1 MKYPYVSGQTNEY
14 YVLRA
19 LEVAGYSHTVGK
31 ITDVANDTFMLY
43 KSKRTLTT
51 LQVSSALQRLKKD
64 NLVHQPGIKG
74 YWQLTL

>member
-1 MKYPYVSGQTNEY
+1 MKYPYVACQTNEY

-31 ITDVANDTFMLY
+31 ITDVANNSF
-43 KSKRTLTT
+43 KIHNSKRTLTT
-51 LQVSSALQRLKKD
+51 RQVSSALQRLKKN